1 MKINL
6 DLSRPLNSNIE
17 VGDSESM
24 NGHYVLFNNEN
35 LLINYGTCFVTAEF
49 GRGASWYTGNSTN
62 IRDGEFAKPFGHI
75 YTLTCSLAAG
85 DWSTI
90 VNQSASNTGIERIV
104 LSYDTGYTQREFR
117 IDYIA
122 IGRIV

>member
-1 MKINL
+1 
-6 DLSRPLNSNIE
+6 
-17 VGDSESM
+17 M
-24 NGHYVLFNNEN
+24 NGHCVLFKDQN
-35 LLINYGTCFVTAEF
+35 LLINYGTCFVTTEF
-49 GRGASWYTGNSTN
+49 KKGTSWYSGDSTN

-85 DWSTI
+85 DWATI
-90 VNQSASNTGIERIV
+90 VNQSANNTGIERIV